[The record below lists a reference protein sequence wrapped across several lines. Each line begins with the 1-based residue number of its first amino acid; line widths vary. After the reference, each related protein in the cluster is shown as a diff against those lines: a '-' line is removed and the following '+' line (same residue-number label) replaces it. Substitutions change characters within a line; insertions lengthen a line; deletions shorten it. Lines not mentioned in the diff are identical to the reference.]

1 MAARTYWKGYIR
13 LSLVTIAVELYA
25 AVASAE
31 ATALHQIH
39 KPSGKRIRYEK
50 VVPGVGPVEAAD
62 IVKGFEIDRD
72 VYVVLEPEELESIKL
87 ESKRTIDLVQFVAR
101 DEIDPRYFDRPF
113 YLTPE
118 GDVST
123 EGFVVIREALRAE
136 GKVGLGRLT
145 MHGREYLVAVS
156 PFGKGLLV
164 ETLRFAK
171 ELRPA
176 EPFFRDIADMKPSK
190 EAVALAT
197 QLIAS
202 KTKPFEPEAFTDA
215 YAAALE
221 DLVQRKR
228 EGHAVLAIRE
238 ERERPSGKV
247 INLIEALKRSIGQ
260 PPNPPERGA
269 EAPAAGRGGARRAA
283 KKPGKPAASR
293 KRA

>member
-1 MAARTYWKGYIR
+1 MAARSYWKGYIR
-13 LSLVTIAVELYA
+13 LSLVTIGVELYA

-31 ATALHQIH
+31 ATAMHQIH

-50 VVPGVGPVEAAD
+50 VVPGLGPVEPSD

-72 VYVVLEPEELESIKL
+72 VYVVLEPEELDSIKL
-87 ESKRTIDLVQFVAR
+87 ESKRAIDLVQFVAR

-113 YLTPE
+113 YLVPE
-118 GDVST
+118 GDVSM
-123 EGFVVIREALRAE
+123 EGYIVIREALRAE
-136 GKVGLGRLT
+136 NKIGLGRLT

-164 ETLRFAK
+164 ETLRYGK

-176 EPFFRDIADMKPSK
+176 ETFFRDIADMKPSK

-197 QLIAS
+197 QLIES
-202 KTKPFEPEAFTDA
+202 KTKPFEPQAFSDA

-221 DLVQRKR
+221 ELVQRKR

-247 INLIEALKRSIGQ
+247 INLIEALKRSIGEQ
-260 PPNPPERGA
+260 PPEKA
-269 EAPAAGRGGARRAA
+269 APATRPSGSRRPAA
-283 KKPGKPAASR
+283 KRGKPAPSR